1 MKLNANKG
9 NCGVESA
16 PLVIIDGDKGGIGKS
31 FLGRTL
37 VWMLSNAGVSLVLF
51 DGDER
56 NAHLERYYGGIFPV
70 TRFDARS
77 AKGWTLLFDRIE
89 SAPADAVILVDLPAG
104 AGQQLQHELFRL
116 RENEEL
122 GTPTVHI
129 WVGDHSED
137 SVRLF
142 KGLADLAPARQ
153 TAFVLNKKDD
163 EQLQRFRIW
172 LNSNARAAFR
182 AEGGLEVTLPRLSPE
197 IHDRIAIGQLP
208 FPTERPSDWPRGHWL
223 SFRAFAAQV
232 DQELRPLLALIEEM
246 RP

>member
-1 MKLNANKG
+1 MKIKTTNSVLTSG
-9 NCGVESA
+9 SA
-16 PLVIIDGDKGGIGKS
+16 PLVILNGDKGGVGKS

-37 VWMLSNAGVSLVLF
+37 TWKLSAAGVPLVLF

-56 NAHLERYYGGIFPV
+56 NAHLDRYYGGVLKV

-77 AKGWTLLFDRIE
+77 EDGWTDLFSGIDDVAE
-89 SAPADAVILVDLPAG
+89 DAVILVDLPAG
-104 AGQQLQHELFRL
+104 VGGQLQRELVRL

-122 GTPTVHI
+122 GTPTIHV

-142 KGLADLAPARQ
+142 KDLADVAPAEQ

-163 EQLQRFRIW
+163 EQLQRFGIW
-172 LNSNARAAFR
+172 LNSNSRAAFR
-182 AEGGLEVTLPRLSPE
+182 AEGGVEVTLPRLAPNV
-197 IHDRIAIGQLP
+197 HDRVAAEHLP
-208 FPTERPSDWPRGHWL
+208 FPVDWPRGWPRGHWL
-223 SFRAFAAQV
+223 GFRAFAAQV
-232 DQELRPLLALIEEM
+232 DRELRPLLALIEET